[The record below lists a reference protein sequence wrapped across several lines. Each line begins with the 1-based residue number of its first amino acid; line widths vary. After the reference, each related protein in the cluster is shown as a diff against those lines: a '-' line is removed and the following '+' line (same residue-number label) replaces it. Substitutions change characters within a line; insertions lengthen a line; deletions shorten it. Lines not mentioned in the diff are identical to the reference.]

1 MSESNENKAG
11 MFAIICSFLF
21 PIVGIILYFIKK
33 GEVENRGAYIK
44 AAGLGILLGFIL
56 RLAAGAY

>member
-1 MSESNENKAG
+1 
-11 MFAIICSFLF
+11 
-21 PIVGIILYFIKK
+21 VGIILYFIKK
-33 GEVENRGAYIK
+33 GEVENRGAYLK